1 MADLK
6 DKMAQVFN
14 EYAQAQ
20 NSFTEQGVKIIN
32 EFLSE
37 NNIDCID
44 FTEINNAHYKA
55 FYDDLQISFNFDENG
70 EAYNV
75 HVISVT
81 KFHIIKSLSEIRQ
94 GVRIKTDF
102 AEFNYYLGQKA
113 SSSDFFTPNRISVMR
128 AVLELIE
135 YISTYYKVER
145 KAVFVPKGG
154 ITQHSVLI

>member
-6 DKMAQVFN
+6 DKMAKLFN

-20 NSFTEQGVKIIN
+20 NSFIEQGVKIIN

-37 NNIDCID
+37 NNVDCID

-55 FYDDLQISFNFDENG
+55 FYNDLQTSFIFDENG
-70 EAYNV
+70 ETYHV

-81 KFHIIKSLSEIRQ
+81 KFHAIKSLSEIRQ

-102 AEFNYYLGQKA
+102 ADFNYYLGQKA

-135 YISTYYKVER
+135 YISTYYKVKR
-145 KAVFVPKGG
+145 KAVFVPKGE
-154 ITQHSVLI
+154 

>member
-20 NSFTEQGVKIIN
+20 NSFIEQGVEIIN

-37 NNIDCID
+37 NNINEID

-55 FYDDLQISFNFDENG
+55 FYDDLQPSFNFDENG

-75 HVISVT
+75 KIISVT
-81 KFHIIKSLSEIRQ
+81 HYKNILPLSNIRE
-94 GVRIKTDF
+94 GVRVKTDLW
-102 AEFNYYLGQKA
+102 EFNYYIGQKA

-135 YISTYYKVER
+135 YLANHFSIEH
-145 KAVFVPKGG
+145 KAVFVPNGE
-154 ITQHSVLI
+154 

>member
-6 DKMAQVFN
+6 DKMAKLFN

-20 NSFTEQGVKIIN
+20 NSFIEQGVKIIN
-32 EFLSE
+32 DFLRE
-37 NNIDCID
+37 NSINKID
-44 FTEINNAHYKA
+44 FTEINDAHYKA
-55 FYDDLQISFNFDENG
+55 FYDDLQPSFNFDENG

-75 HVISVT
+75 KIISVT
-81 KFHIIKSLSEIRQ
+81 HYKNILSLSNIRE
-94 GVRIKTDF
+94 GVRVKTDLW
-102 AEFNYYLGQKA
+102 EFNYYIGQKA

-145 KAVFVPKGG
+145 KVVFVPKGE
-154 ITQHSVLI
+154 

>member
-6 DKMAQVFN
+6 DKMAKLFN

-20 NSFTEQGVKIIN
+20 NSFIEQGVKIIN

-37 NNIDCID
+37 NNVDCID

-55 FYDDLQISFNFDENG
+55 FYNDWQTSFIFDENG
-70 EAYNV
+70 ETYHV

-81 KFHIIKSLSEIRQ
+81 KFHVIKSLSEIRQ
-94 GVRIKTDF
+94 GVQIKTDF
-102 AEFNYYLGQKA
+102 ADFNYYLGQKA

-135 YISTYYKVER
+135 FLSTYYKVER
-145 KAVFVPKGG
+145 KAVFVPKGE
-154 ITQHSVLI
+154 

>member
-37 NNIDCID
+37 NGINKID
-44 FTEINNAHYKA
+44 FTEINNAHYKE
-55 FYDDLQISFNFDENG
+55 FYDDVQTSFNFDENG

-75 HVISVT
+75 KIISVT
-81 KFHIIKSLSEIRQ
+81 HYKNILSPSSIRE
-94 GVRIKTDF
+94 GVRIKTDL

-128 AVLELIE
+128 SVLELIE
-135 YISTYYKVER
+135 YISTYYKVEY
-145 KAVFVPKGG
+145 KAVFVPK
-154 ITQHSVLI
+154 VE

>member
-32 EFLSE
+32 EFLCE

-44 FTEINNAHYKA
+44 FTEINNPHYNK
-55 FYDDLQISFNFDENG
+55 FYDDLQPSFNFDENG
-70 EAYNV
+70 EPYNV
-75 HVISVT
+75 KIISVT
-81 KFHIIKSLSEIRQ
+81 HYKNILPLSNIRQ
-94 GVRIKTDF
+94 GVRIKTDLS
-102 AEFNYYLGQKA
+102 EFNYYIGQKA
-113 SSSDFFTPNRISVMR
+113 SSSDFFTPNRISIMR

-135 YISTYYKVER
+135 YISNHFSIER
-145 KAVFVPKGG
+145 RTVFVPKWE
-154 ITQHSVLI
+154 